1 MNKII
6 FNAVLIGMAAL
17 SVPGLSA
24 APKVLKAVSPSGNIA
39 LTLSAGDSICYSVD
53 RNGVPVV
60 KSATIAMN
68 LSDRTF
74 GVNSKVKSVKRSKV
88 SERLTPAV
96 PLKHSEIDYFYIP

>member
-53 RNGVPVV
+53 EMEFRW
-60 KSATIAMN
+60 
-68 LSDRTF
+68 
-74 GVNSKVKSVKRSKV
+74 
-88 SERLTPAV
+88 
-96 PLKHSEIDYFYIP
+96 